1 MKKLF
6 LLLLSATIFSCSSEL
21 YENEIVVKE
30 GLAYKKDSNSLYSGL
45 LVDKYG
51 ETLGTY
57 KKGIKEGEWIEIDIK
72 KGTQKKASYTKGTP
86 DGEQVTYVFPGAR
99 ENNKRLEYIN
109 YENGNPVGIWTQ
121 WGRDSE
127 NRIRKSGEI
136 VFESGSG
143 RWREWDLNTRAVT
156 RAGDYENWKKVN
168 TWKSWDAN
176 EVLVSEGKYVDGKKE
191 GKWIWYDKGEDK
203 NWEENYVAGTLEG
216 NFYNLSPYAEIRGK
230 GKYNS
235 GTQTGDWKE
244 YFVLEEGSLALK
256 QSGSYQLG
264 KKEGIWNHYKKEDN
278 SIIES
283 NINKSRKV
291 ASGPYSGDVKTGEW
305 TEGPDIDFGSR
316 FYGRGQYQNNQKTGE
331 WSYVAPQE
339 NPTIK
344 GNFIEG
350 EPSGDWEVQYNKKKY
365 KGTFQDLKKKVPKLN
380 EYKF

>member
-30 GLAYKKDSNSLYSGL
+30 GLAYKKDSNNLYSGL

-51 ETLGTY
+51 EILGTY
-57 KKGIKEGEWIEIDIK
+57 KKGIKDGEWIEIDTK
-72 KGTQKKASYTKGTP
+72 KGTQKKASYIKGTP

-109 YENGNPVGIWTQ
+109 YENGNPVGIWIQ

-136 VFESGSG
+136 VFESGAG

-156 RAGDYENWKKVN
+156 RAGDYENWKRAS
-168 TWKSWDAN
+168 TWKSWNAN
-176 EVLVSEGKYVDGKKE
+176 EVLVSEGEYVDGKKE
-191 GKWIWYDKGEDK
+191 GKWTWYDKGKDK
-203 NWEENYVAGTLEG
+203 KWEENYVAGTLERK
-216 NFYNLSPYAEIRGK
+216 FYNLSPYAEIRGK
-230 GKYNS
+230 GRYNN
-235 GTQTGDWKE
+235 GTQTGDWEE
-244 YFVLEEGSLALK
+244 YYASAEGSLERK
-256 QSGSYQLG
+256 QSGAYEFG
-264 KKEGIWNHYKKEDN
+264 KKEGLWSHYKKN
-278 SIIES
+278 G
-283 NINKSRKV
+283 RR
-291 ASGPYSGDVKTGEW
+291 TGEGTYKNNAKQGKW
-305 TEGPDIDFGSR
+305 IEGPDIDFASR
-316 FYGRGQYQNNQKTGE
+316 FYGVGLYLDGKKNGE
-331 WSYVAPQE
+331 WNYVAPRK
-339 NPTIK
+339 NPIVK
-344 GNFIEG
+344 GFFEEG

>member
-6 LLLLSATIFSCSSEL
+6 LLLLSATIFSCSGEL
-21 YENEIVVKE
+21 YENEIVVKD
-30 GLAYKKDSNSLYSGL
+30 GLAYKKDSNNLYSGV

-51 ETLGTY
+51 EILGAY
-57 KKGIKEGEWIEIDIK
+57 KKGIKDGEWIEIDVK

-143 RWREWDLNTRAVT
+143 RWREWDLDTRAVT

-191 GKWIWYDKGEDK
+191 GK
-203 NWEENYVAGTLEG
+203 
-216 NFYNLSPYAEIRGK
+216 FYNLSPYAEIRGK

-235 GTQTGDWKE
+235 GTQTGDWEE
-244 YFVLEEGSLALK
+244 YYTSADGSLERK
-256 QSGSYQLG
+256 QSGAYEFG
-264 KKEGIWNHYKKEDN
+264 KKEGLWSHYKKN
-278 SIIES
+278 G
-283 NINKSRKV
+283 RR
-291 ASGPYSGDVKTGEW
+291 TGEGTYKNNVKQGKW
-305 TEGPDIDFGSR
+305 TEGPDIDFASR
-316 FYGRGQYQNNQKTGE
+316 FYGVGSYLDGKKNGE
-331 WSYVAPQE
+331 WNYVAPRK
-339 NPTIK
+339 NPIVK
-344 GNFIEG
+344 GFFEG
-350 EPSGDWEVQYNKKKY
+350 GKPSGDWEVQYNKKNY